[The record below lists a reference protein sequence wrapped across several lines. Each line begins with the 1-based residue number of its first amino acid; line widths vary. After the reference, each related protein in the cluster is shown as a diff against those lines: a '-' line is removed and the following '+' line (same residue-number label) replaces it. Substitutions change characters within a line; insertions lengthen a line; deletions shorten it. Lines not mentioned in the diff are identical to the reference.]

1 MIITLLGYMT
11 SGKSTI
17 GRELSQKLQYKFID
31 LDDYIEEKEG
41 KSIGEIFKSKGEI
54 YFRKIEHQYL
64 KEILNHNDDL
74 VLSLGGGTPCYA
86 NNMEVINNDNNALS
100 FYLKASINTIVERLW
115 TEKSKRPLVSHI
127 KDKEQLLEF
136 VGKHLFERT
145 AFYGESDNKIIIDAK
160 SSKAIL
166 EEIVALLF

>member
-1 MIITLLGYMT
+1 
-11 SGKSTI
+11 
-17 GRELSQKLQYKFID
+17 
-31 LDDYIEEKEG
+31 
-41 KSIGEIFKSKGEI
+41 
-54 YFRKIEHQYL
+54 
-64 KEILNHNDDL
+64 
-74 VLSLGGGTPCYA
+74 
-86 NNMEVINNDNNALS
+86 MEVINNDNNALS

-145 AFYGESDNKIIIDAK
+145 AFYEESDNKIIIDAK